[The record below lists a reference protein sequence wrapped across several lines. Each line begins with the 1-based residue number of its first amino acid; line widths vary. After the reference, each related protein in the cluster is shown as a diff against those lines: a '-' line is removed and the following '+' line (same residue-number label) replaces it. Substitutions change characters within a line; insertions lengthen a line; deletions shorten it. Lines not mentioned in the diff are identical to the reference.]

1 MNKQLVYKS
10 KIGFLNVLSQNFS
23 NDMTPT
29 FYNESVG
36 TAQMKKDYVF
46 GAANNCRWWY
56 EPIFSNE
63 TKYLPVQEDVKE
75 LPVVIEPQ
83 NVSIAELTNF
93 DTKEELT
100 LPPKQKQEEL
110 LMNALVVGLVAVVVF
125 KILS

>member
-10 KIGFLNVLSQNFS
+10 KVGFVNGISQNFS
-23 NDMTPT
+23 NALTPT
-29 FYNESVG
+29 FYNEAVG
-36 TAQMKKDYVF
+36 TPEMKKDYVF
-46 GAANNCRWWY
+46 GTANQCRWWY
-56 EPIFSNE
+56 EPIFANE
-63 TKYLPVQEDVKE
+63 TKYLPVQNDVKE
-75 LPVVIEPQ
+75 LPVVIEPEII
-83 NVSIAELTNF
+83 SIDEFTNF